1 MKKNILSLLF
11 IMSFLAMFA
20 QTATVR
26 VQDGDATAIVGA
38 AVLLDGTSVFTD
50 GSGNAIFSGLADGTY
65 PYTVTA
71 DCYEGGSG
79 SVVIAGADNSDT
91 AVLSLSTTNDVF
103 VNLVP
108 PGGIGFPPSGVTVRL
123 YNDDLS
129 YDQTLVTGGFT
140 VFEAVPY
147 GTYNYTLS
155 QDCKVTVN
163 GTTTVECTPGD
174 IDALVAE
181 FGINRNTNSLFFFVG
196 LLQEP
201 GCTIS
206 VTNMETFEQTTI
218 VGQDILGSYVIE
230 NLPYGEYTYTVS
242 KDCFVTQTGQV
253 TVDCQPNDNQGNP
266 QGNFVALDGM
276 VPATTNSLFFFVGL
290 LQEPGCTISVTNM
303 ETFEQTTIVGQD
315 ILGSYVIENLPYGE
329 YTYTVSKDC
338 FVTQTGQVTVD
349 CQPNDNQGNPQGNFV
364 ALDGMV
370 PATTNSL
377 FFFVGLLQEPG
388 CTISVTN
395 METFEQTTI
404 VGQDILGSYVI
415 ENLPYGE
422 YTYSVSKD
430 CFVTQTGQ
438 VTVDC
443 QPNDNQGNPQG
454 NFVALDGMV
463 PATTGELQFSVVTD
477 LLENIEGAEIRL
489 FTADLTYDV
498 MLVTGAAPGSNV
510 FPDVPYGEVYYEVS
524 QDGRMTVTG
533 TIVIECQEGDLTFV
547 DVILVNIVGVTNT
560 EDQVFD
566 LNVFPNPFTNE
577 FSIKLTS
584 NSQDQVQ
591 VVVYDMVGRQV
602 EQRSVNVA
610 DLQTTKLGI
619 NYPAGVY
626 NIVVSQG
633 DYRKS
638 FLVVKK

>member
-11 IMSFLAMFA
+11 IMSFLAMFG
-20 QTATVR
+20 QTATVQ

-38 AVLLDGTSVFTD
+38 AVLLNGTSVFTD

-91 AVLSLSTTNDVF
+91 VVLSLSTTNDVF

-155 QDCKVTVN
+155 QDCKVTVT

-181 FGINRNTNSLFFFVG
+181 FGLNQNTNDVFVNLVPPGGIGFPPSGVTVRLYNDDLSYDQTLVTGGFTVFEAVPFGTYNYTLSQNCKQTVMGTTTVECTPGDIDALVAEFGLNNTTNNLFFFVG

-206 VTNMETFEQTTI
+206 VTNTETFEQTTI
-218 VGQDILGSYVIE
+218 VGLDFLGSYVIE
-230 NLPYGEYTYTVS
+230 NLPYGEYNYTVS

-276 VPATTNSLFFFVGL
+276 VPATTNNLFFFVGL
-290 LQEPGCTISVTNM
+290 LQEPGCTISVTNT
-303 ETFEQTTIVGQD
+303 ETFEQTTIVGLD
-315 ILGSYVIENLPYGE
+315 FLGSYVIENLPYGE
-329 YTYTVSKDC
+329 YNYTVSKDC

-370 PATTNSL
+370 PATT
-377 FFFVGLLQEPG
+377 G
-388 CTISVTN
+388 
-395 METFEQTTI
+395 
-404 VGQDILGSYVI
+404 D
-415 ENLPYGE
+415 
-422 YTYSVSKD
+422 
-430 CFVTQTGQ
+430 
-438 VTVDC
+438 
-443 QPNDNQGNPQG
+443 
-454 NFVALDGMV
+454 
-463 PATTGELQFSVVTD
+463 LQFSVTTD
-477 LLENIEGAEIRL
+477 LLENIEGAEIRV
-489 FTADLTYDV
+489 FTTDLTYDV
-498 MLVTGAAPGSNV
+498 TLVTGAAPGSNV
-510 FPDVPYGEVYYEVS
+510 FPDVPYGEVNYEVS
-524 QDGRMTVTG
+524 QEGRMTVTG
-533 TIVIECQEGDLTFV
+533 TIVIECQEGDLTAV
-547 DVILVNIVGVTNT
+547 EVILVNIVGVTNT
-560 EDQVFD
+560 DDQEFD
-566 LNVFPNPFTNE
+566 LNAFPNPFANE
-577 FSIKLTS
+577 FSINVTS
-584 NSQDQVQ
+584 TSQDKVQ

-602 EQRSVNVA
+602 EQRSANIA

-633 DYRKS
+633 DYRKT
-638 FLVVKK
+638 FLVVKN